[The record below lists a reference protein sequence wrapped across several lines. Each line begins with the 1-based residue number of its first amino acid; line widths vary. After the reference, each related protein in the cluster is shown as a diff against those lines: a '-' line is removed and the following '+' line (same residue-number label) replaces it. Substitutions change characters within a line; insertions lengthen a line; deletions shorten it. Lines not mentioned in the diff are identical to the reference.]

1 MIFLGYYLLYLLNA
15 NSRQNPMMG
24 ESVSTIKSKAN
35 VYRDLC
41 EAIDK
46 NNSLDICLVND
57 MRQCQ
62 EDDVNLFVYLLPD
75 IYKNFTKHAVG
86 NIDLLYLVV
95 SCVDGKQVQTLVCHV
110 VARDFAMFKKDSIQA
125 ILTASLGWETFEQ
138 YALWQLIY
146 AHDLPFDC
154 LLPLVPKLNVNR
166 HSEALTSVLLMIR
179 QERPTAELLKHLM
192 AREVCSED
200 RFVSSCLV
208 NWMHEY
214 EDKLGDL
221 LSNHLCKAASG
232 STSIKTEVGA
242 KRKRGSQNLKNG
254 ILSHSA
260 ELTLAHLDQLR
271 QTCTQYDFFDQS
283 GIQSALQQ
291 VRHSCTESQKK
302 KFMDLFALADSDS
315 EDETPVKSSK
325 NSMAVKLGDKGSGS
339 GSGGGGK
346 SSHSSTSSSK
356 TSTKA
361 LSKSSSRY
369 GNHSS
374 THGGSHHSHHS
385 SSSIQKTNSSSNIS
399 NKKLEQSESSEASSD
414 SDEENEKPLKPSKNK
429 VKGNKSGNTN
439 SNKLLHNNSRKRGR
453 ISYKET
459 ESTDDSSDDDLL
471 NEKPK
476 ITPKKQRKKIDNSDS
491 D

>member
-1 MIFLGYYLLYLLNA
+1 
-15 NSRQNPMMG
+15 MMG
-24 ESVSTIKSKAN
+24 ESVSAIKSKAN

-75 IYKNFTKHAVG
+75 IYRNFTKHAVG
-86 NIDLLYLVV
+86 NVDLLYLVV

-110 VARDFAMFKKDSIQA
+110 VARDFIMFKKDSIQA

-138 YALWQLIY
+138 YALWQLIS

-154 LLPLVPKLNVNR
+154 VLPLVPKLSASR
-166 HSEALTSVLLMIR
+166 HSEALTSVLLLLR
-179 QERPTAELLKHLM
+179 QERPSAELLKYLM
-192 AREVCSED
+192 AREVCAAD

-232 STSIKTEVGA
+232 SSSIKTEVGA
-242 KRKRGSQNLKNG
+242 KRKRGSQNNKNG

-260 ELTLAHLDQLR
+260 ELTLSHLDQLR
-271 QTCTQYDFFDQS
+271 QICTQYDFFEQR

-291 VRHSCTESQKK
+291 VRHNCTESQKK
-302 KFMDLFALADSDS
+302 KYMDLFALADSDS
-315 EDETPVKSSK
+315 EDEVPVKSNKS
-325 NSMAVKLGDKGSGS
+325 NSIACKSGDKGSGS

-346 SSHSSTSSSK
+346 SSTSNSSLSSSK
-356 TSTKA
+356 ISGKGS
-361 LSKSSSRY
+361 SKSSSRHLH
-369 GNHSS
+369 HSS
-374 THGGSHHSHHS
+374 HGGSHHSHHS
-385 SSSIQKTNSSSNIS
+385 SSTILKTESSSSVS
-399 NKKLEQSESSEASSD
+399 NKKLEQSDSSEATSD
-414 SDEENEKPLKPSKNK
+414 SDEENEKPLKAPKNK
-429 VKGNKSGNTN
+429 VKGGNKSSN
-439 SNKLLHNNSRKRGR
+439 SASSKLLHNNSRKRGK
-453 ISYKET
+453 ISYKEM
-459 ESTDDSSDDDLL
+459 ESTDESSDEDIM
-471 NEKPK
+471 NEKAK
-476 ITPKKQRKKIDNSDS
+476 ITPKKRKKLVPSDS
-491 D
+491 E